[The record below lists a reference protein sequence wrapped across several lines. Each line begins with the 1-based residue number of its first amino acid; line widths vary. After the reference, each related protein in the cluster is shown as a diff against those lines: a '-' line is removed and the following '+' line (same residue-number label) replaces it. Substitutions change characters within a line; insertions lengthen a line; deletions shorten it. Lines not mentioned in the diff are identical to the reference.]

1 MCASIHD
8 LQHKVHWMLPVT
20 CIRAWAEN
28 VDYSV
33 EAWIDL
39 CAKQLAM
46 RLLDL
51 SQAQCVAFAENLHRD
66 ASDMSPIEAA
76 DFFSQLY
83 RDLQEAARKAND

>member
-1 MCASIHD
+1 M
-8 LQHKVHWMLPVT
+8 
-20 CIRAWAEN
+20 E
-28 VDYSV
+28 YS
-33 EAWIDL
+33 EESWIDL

-83 RDLQEAARKAND
+83 RDLQEAALKPDD